1 MLSLSYVSKRENGYI
16 MNFYADTEEDIAT
29 FNPTAPFMSYGVPL
43 TGSTITLT
51 SAGSNVN
58 YYLNSEG
65 TLVAL
70 STGGGGGSEDPVYV
84 LNAEKSFI
92 IDAYGAG
99 AVATLTPFVFN
110 SSDVYT
116 IDVSGAD
123 GVSAT
128 GIVMVYEEDEKD
140 GKQFYAEVGTGDHAG
155 LIRAYITE
163 DGHFEIN
170 AKDGIQPEYFTDV
183 LVKIYKK

>member
-16 MNFYADTEEDIAT
+16 MNFYADTEEDIVA

-84 LNAEKSFI
+84 LNAESFI
-92 IDAYGAG
+92 IDAHGAG
-99 AVATLTPFVFN
+99 AVAALTPFNFN
-110 SSDVYT
+110 NSDVYT

-123 GVSAT
+123 GVSAN
-128 GIVMVYEEDEKD
+128 GIVMVYEVDEKE
-140 GKQFYAEVGTGDHAG
+140 GNQFYAEVGSGDHVG
-155 LIRAYITE
+155 IMSAYITE

-170 AKDGIQPEYFTDV
+170 AKNKIQPEYFTDI